1 MLQQGEFSFVT
12 YPIVPGHEV
21 AGVIAVIL
29 SLGRRRLMGSPAGS
43 RRDLHDAL
51 AFAGVHR
58 LLPKIALFP
67 LGDAGRVL
75 AEMQARHMSGRAVLV
90 PA

>member
-1 MLQQGEFSFVT
+1 MT

-75 AEMQARHMSGRAVLV
+75 AEMQAGHMSGRAVLV